1 MKHIDPKVT
10 IRPTPEANGY
20 LQTLKNNGA
29 FGRMI
34 DAYVFAAAYA
44 LKNNLEVSSVP
55 SRGRQDMVQIN
66 IVDED
71 VRLALEAA
79 VHVILKRGGKP
90 EPADSREVLDIVTQ
104 YAEVGLKLL
113 KERWQGKTGTQIQD
127 DIQKIISQ

>member
-1 MKHIDPKVT
+1 MKHIDPKAT

-20 LQTLKNNGA
+20 LQTLKDNRA
-29 FGRMI
+29 FGRKV

-44 LKNNLEVSSVP
+44 LKNKLEVSP
-55 SRGRQDMVQIN
+55 IKSRGRQDLVYIG
-66 IVDED
+66 IVDDD

-79 VHVILKRGGKP
+79 VHAILKRDGKP
-90 EPADSREVLDIVTQ
+90 EPADSREVLEIVTQ

-127 DIQKIISQ
+127 DIQRIISQ